1 MGSSLLLS
9 LLLTTTLLVSLSITT
24 TRADPLYQ
32 ICQNR
37 SNYTTNSTYQSN
49 LNTLLRSL
57 SSNGPPT
64 GFFTTTQG
72 NPPDQVDGLVLC
84 RGDTNVSACA
94 ACLDIAVVDV
104 VQSCPTQKGAVIWY
118 DDCLLRYS
126 NIRFF
131 NSVETSTKVYM
142 WNVKNATDPRPFF
155 AAVYGLM
162 GSLVNKAAGGPGMF
176 ATGEVAV
183 RGAGA
188 VAGQKVYGL
197 AQCTRD
203 LSRDSCAQCLGDAN
217 NSYSSC
223 TQCAGKVGGRVI
235 GSSCNIR
242 FEIYK
247 FYGNSSI
254 RTAVPSPSLPPIPP
268 PTTVALQGSK
278 KHGLRTALTIIIP
291 VVTFVVIV
299 TVVFAC
305 LRKMRRVKNTRID
318 YGDVNQIEDIEPQVF
333 DLAMLRNAT
342 NNFSDMNKLGE
353 GGFGVV
359 YKGTLADGLEIAVK
373 RLSRTSSQ
381 GLQELR
387 NEVVLVVRLQ
397 HRNLV
402 RLLGCCLEDQE
413 KLLIYEYVPNKSLNT
428 FLFDPVKVKELT
440 WERRYKIIEGIARG
454 ILYLHEESQLRIIH
468 RDLKVSNVLLDKD
481 MNPKIS
487 DFGLARLFGMDQT
500 QDNTSRV
507 VGTYGY
513 MAPEYAMRGH
523 YSIKSDVFSFGV
535 LVLEIITG
543 LRNSSFDL
551 LSHVWKYWNEGRV
564 LELIDQLVGDYSSS
578 EAMRCVHIGL
588 LCVQEDAGDRPTMS
602 SVVLM
607 LSSLST
613 SLTVPFAPAFFVGY
627 SNVDGEKNTLN
638 TPDRSTTTTSNPVS
652 TNDVSITELEP
663 R

>member
-1 MGSSLLLS
+1 MGFSLLS
-9 LLLTTTLLVSLSITT
+9 LLLTTTLLVSLSTTT
-24 TRADPLYQ
+24 TRAEPLYQ
-32 ICQNR
+32 ICQNK
-37 SNYTTNSTYQSN
+37 SNYTTNSPYQAN
-49 LNTLLRSL
+49 LNTLLSSL
-57 SSNGPPT
+57 SSNGPTT

-84 RGDTNVSACA
+84 RGDTNVSVCA
-94 ACLDIAVVDV
+94 ACLDTAVVDV
-104 VQSCPTQKGAVIWY
+104 VQSCPNQKSAVIWY

-131 NSVETSTKVYM
+131 NSVETSSKFFM
-142 WNVKNATDPRPFF
+142 WNVNNATDPRPFI
-155 AAVYGLM
+155 AAVYGLI
-162 GSLVNKAAGGPGMF
+162 GSLVNKTAGDPGMF

-183 RGAGA
+183 SGAGA
-188 VAGQKVYGL
+188 VAGQKVYVL

-203 LSRDSCAQCLGDAN
+203 LSRDSCAQCLVDAN
-217 NSYSSC
+217 NSYPSC
-223 TQCAGKVGGRVI
+223 TQCAGKIGGRVI
-235 GSSCNIR
+235 GPSCNFR
-242 FEIYK
+242 YEISK

-268 PTTVALQGSK
+268 PTTPVAFAQGSK

-291 VVTFVVIV
+291 VLTFIVIV

-305 LRKMRRVKNTRID
+305 LRKMRRVKNVRID
-318 YGDVNQIEDIEPQVF
+318 YGNVNQIEDIEPQVF

-342 NNFSDMNKLGE
+342 DDFSDVNKLGE

-359 YKGTLADGLEIAVK
+359 YKGTLADGQEIAVK
-373 RLSRTSSQ
+373 RLSKTSSQ

-387 NEVVLVVRLQ
+387 NEAV
-397 HRNLV
+397 
-402 RLLGCCLEDQE
+402 
-413 KLLIYEYVPNKSLNT
+413 
-428 FLFDPVKVKELT
+428 
-440 WERRYKIIEGIARG
+440 
-454 ILYLHEESQLRIIH
+454 
-468 RDLKVSNVLLDKD
+468 
-481 MNPKIS
+481 
-487 DFGLARLFGMDQT
+487 
-500 QDNTSRV
+500 
-507 VGTYGY
+507 GY

-523 YSIKSDVFSFGV
+523 YSTKSDVFSFGV

-551 LSHVWKYWNEGRV
+551 LSHVWKHWNEGRV
-564 LELIDQLVGDYSSS
+564 LELIDQSLGDYSSS

-588 LCVQEDAGDRPTMS
+588 LCVQEDAADRPTMS

-607 LSSLST
+607 LGSLST

>member
-1 MGSSLLLS
+1 MDSSLPLS
-9 LLLTTTLLVSLSITT
+9 LLLTTTLLVSLSTTT

-32 ICQNR
+32 FCQDKG
-37 SNYTTNSTYQSN
+37 NYTTNSTYQAN
-49 LNTLLRSL
+49 LNTLLSSL
-57 SSNGPPT
+57 SSNGPTT
-64 GFFTTTQG
+64 GFFTATQG
-72 NPPDQVDGLVLC
+72 STPDQVNGLVLC

-94 ACLDIAVVDV
+94 SCLNNAVPDITQLCPYRKSAVV
-104 VQSCPTQKGAVIWY
+104 WY
-118 DDCLLRYS
+118 DNCLLRYS

-131 NSVETSTKVYM
+131 NSADTSLIFYM
-142 WNVKNATDPRPFF
+142 WNVNNVSDPTPFF
-155 AAVYGLM
+155 KTLNGLM
-162 GSLVNKAAGGPGMF
+162 GSLVNRAANDTSAEMF
-176 ATGEVAV
+176 ATGDMAV
-183 RGAGA
+183 NSTQR
-188 VAGQKVYGL
+188 VYGL
-197 AQCTRD
+197 VQCTRD
-203 LSRDSCAQCLGDAN
+203 LSGNSCASCLRDAVGQIPA
-217 NSYSSC
+217 C
-223 TQCAGKVGGRVI
+223 CAGKMGGRVI
-235 GSSCNIR
+235 GPNCNLR
-242 FEIYK
+242 YEVAR
-247 FYGNSSI
+247 FYGNLSV
-254 RTAVPSPSLPPIPP
+254 RTAVSPPPLPPP
-268 PTTVALQGSK
+268 PTTTTTTVIAQGSK
-278 KHGLRTALTIIIP
+278 KHGLRTTLTIIIP
-291 VVTFVVIV
+291 VLSFVVIA
-299 TVVFAC
+299 TIVFAY
-305 LRKMRRVKNTRID
+305 LRKVKRVKNVRID
-318 YGDVNQIEDIEPQVF
+318 YADVNQIEDIEPQVF
-333 DLAMLRNAT
+333 DLAMLRIAT
-342 NNFSDMNKLGE
+342 DNFSDVNKLGE

-359 YKGTLADGLEIAVK
+359 YKGTLADGQEIAVK
-373 RLSRTSSQ
+373 RLSRTSGQ
-381 GLQELR
+381 GIQELR
-387 NEVVLVVRLQ
+387 NEAVLVVRLQ

-402 RLLGCCLEDQE
+402 RLLGCCLEEQE
-413 KLLIYEYVPNKSLNT
+413 KLLIYEYVLNKSLNT
-428 FLFDPVKVKELT
+428 FLFDPVKVQELT

-454 ILYLHEESQLRIIH
+454 MLYLHEESQLRIIH
-468 RDLKVSNVLLDKD
+468 RDLKVSNILLDKD

-564 LELIDQLVGDYSSS
+564 LELIHQSLGDYLSS
-578 EAMRCVHIGL
+578 EAMRCMHIGL
-588 LCVQEDAGDRPTMS
+588 LCVQEDAADRPTMS

-627 SNVDGEKNTLN
+627 SIVDGEKNTLN